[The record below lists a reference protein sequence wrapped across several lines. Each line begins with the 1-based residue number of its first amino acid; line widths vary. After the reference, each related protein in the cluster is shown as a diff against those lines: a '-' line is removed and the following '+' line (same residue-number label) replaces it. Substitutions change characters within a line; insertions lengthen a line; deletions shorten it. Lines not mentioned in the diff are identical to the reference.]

1 MSAATPAAALTAT
14 RFIVRHGAMR
24 FLGDFEPA
32 EGVVARRGD
41 QVVLRTDRGLEIGQV
56 LCPANPRALELLSEP
71 TKGRIL
77 RLLSDADR
85 AERERLRQAERR
97 ELETCLRFVGQRKLQ
112 MELVDVE
119 HLFGGE
125 RIIFYFLAEK
135 RVDFRELVKD
145 LAREYQTRIEMRQIG
160 VRDEAKLLADYGD
173 CGKPVC
179 CNTHMVTMPP
189 VSMRMAKLQKST
201 LDPSK
206 ISGRCGRLKCCLRF
220 EQDVY
225 EEFQKQLPPVGA
237 RILTR
242 KGQGRVLAQEVLA
255 RKVLVEFEDHRRLLV
270 AADEILT
277 QLGRGQGPAGRG
289 AESGGK
295 PPPDRPPPDA

>member
-1 MSAATPAAALTAT
+1 MTAAKY
-14 RFIVRHGAMR
+14 IVRHGAMR
-24 FLGDFEPA
+24 FLGQFEA
-32 EGVVARRGD
+32 EDEATYPRG
-41 QVVLRTDRGLEIGQV
+41 TDAIVRSERGLEVGQV
-56 LCPANPRALELLSEP
+56 LCEASPRAVELLVEP
-71 TKGRIL
+71 TQGQLLRAMTADDRLQWGRL
-77 RLLSDADR
+77 Q
-85 AERERLRQAERR
+85 ERERLELDTCRR
-97 ELETCLRFVGQRKLQ
+97 FIEVRKLQ

-125 RIIFYFLAEK
+125 RIVFYFLAEK

-145 LAREYQTRIEMRQIG
+145 LAREFQTRIELRQIG

-179 CNTHMVTMPP
+179 CNTHMSVMPP

-225 EEFQKQLPPVGA
+225 EEFHRELPAPGA
-237 RILTR
+237 RIVTR
-242 KGQGRVLAQEVLA
+242 KGQGRVLAQEILA
-255 RKVLVEFEDHRRLLV
+255 RKVLVEFEDGRRIPV
-270 AADEILT
+270 NAEEILT
-277 QLGRGQGPAGRG
+277 RL
-289 AESGGK
+289 
-295 PPPDRPPPDA
+295 

>member
-1 MSAATPAAALTAT
+1 MASSW
-14 RFIVRHGAMR
+14 IVRHGAMR
-24 FLGDFEPA
+24 FLGEFDPENGA
-32 EGVVARRGD
+32 YARGQEVV
-41 QVVLRTDRGLEIGQV
+41 VRTERGLELGQV
-56 LCPANPRALELLSEP
+56 LCPATPRAIELIGEP
-71 TKGRIL
+71 TRGRIV
-77 RLLSDADR
+77 RVQTERDQ
-85 AERERLRQAERR
+85 AERERLREAEQR
-97 ELETCLRFVGQRKLQ
+97 ELETCAGFVEQRRLQ

-179 CNTHMVTMPP
+179 CNTHMITMPP

-225 EEFQKQLPPVGA
+225 EEFQAALPPIGS
-237 RILTR
+237 RILTQ

-255 RKVLVEFEDHRRLLV
+255 RRVLVEFEDGRRLPV
-270 AADEILT
+270 AAGEILT
-277 QLGRGQGPAGRG
+277 RLG
-289 AESGGK
+289 K
-295 PPPDRPPPDA
+295 

>member
-1 MSAATPAAALTAT
+1 MASSW
-14 RFIVRHGAMR
+14 IVRHGAMR
-24 FLGDFEPA
+24 FLGTFDA
-32 EGVVARRGD
+32 DTDTYVRG
-41 QVVLRTDRGLEIGQV
+41 QEVIVRTERGLEAGQL
-56 LCPANPRALELLSEP
+56 LCPTTPRAVELIAEP
-71 TKGRIL
+71 TRGRIV
-77 RLLSDADR
+77 RLMTDHDR
-85 AERERLRQAERR
+85 AERERLRTVEEC
-97 ELETCLRFVGQRKLQ
+97 ELETCARFVQQRHLQ

-225 EEFQKQLPPVGA
+225 EEFQASLPPVGT
-237 RILTR
+237 RVLTQ

-255 RKVLVEFEDHRRLLV
+255 CRLLVEFEDGRRLPV
-270 AADEILT
+270 AAAEILT
-277 QLGRGQGPAGRG
+277 RLG
-289 AESGGK
+289 K
-295 PPPDRPPPDA
+295 

>member
-1 MSAATPAAALTAT
+1 MGVKYV
-14 RFIVRHGAMR
+14 VRHGAMR
-24 FLGDFEPA
+24 FLGEFEVA
-32 EGVVARRGD
+32 GESVYRHADEVVAR
-41 QVVLRTDRGLEIGQV
+41 TERGLEVGCV
-56 LCPANPRALELLSEP
+56 LCEANPRAVELLSEP
-71 TKGRIL
+71 THGQIL
-77 RLLSDADR
+77 RPLSADDR
-85 AERERLRQAERR
+85 RQVERLRERERVEFDTCRR
-97 ELETCLRFVGQRKLQ
+97 FIEQRKLQ

-119 HLFGGE
+119 HIFGGE
-125 RIIFYFLAEK
+125 RIVFYFLAEK

-145 LAREYQTRIEMRQIG
+145 LAREYQTRIELRQIG

-179 CNTHMVTMPP
+179 CNTHMTYMPP

-225 EEFQKQLPPVGA
+225 EEFHKALPSPGT

-242 KGQGRVLAQEVLA
+242 KGQGKVLAQEILA
-255 RKVLVEFEDHRRLLV
+255 RKVLVEFEDGRRIVV

-277 QLGRGQGPAGRG
+277 RL
-289 AESGGK
+289 EK
-295 PPPDRPPPDA
+295 

>member
-1 MSAATPAAALTAT
+1 MGSHW
-14 RFIVRHGAMR
+14 IVRHGAMR
-24 FLGDFEPA
+24 FLGEFDPEMLHIS
-32 EGVVARRGD
+32 RGAD
-41 QVVLRTDRGLEIGQV
+41 VIIRTDRGLEVGSA
-56 LCPANPRALELLSEP
+56 LCPATPRALQLLSEP
-71 TKGRIL
+71 TSGRIV
-77 RLLSDADR
+77 RRMTPDDR
-85 AERERLRQAERR
+85 RQFDELQTREKQEM
-97 ELETCLRFVGQRKLQ
+97 ESCNRFVEQRRLQ

-125 RIIFYFLAEK
+125 RIVFYFLAEK

-179 CNTHMVTMPP
+179 CNTHMVAMPP
-189 VSMRMAKLQKST
+189 VSMKMAKLQKST

-225 EEFQKQLPPVGA
+225 EEFQAELPHVGS
-237 RILTR
+237 RVLTA
-242 KGQGRVLAQEVLA
+242 KGQGKVLAQEILA
-255 RKVLVEFEDHRRLLV
+255 RRVLVEFEDGRRLPV
-270 AADEILT
+270 AVAEILT
-277 QLGRGQGPAGRG
+277 RL
-289 AESGGK
+289 K
-295 PPPDRPPPDA
+295 

>member
-1 MSAATPAAALTAT
+1 MAGNW
-14 RFIVRHGAMR
+14 IVRHGAMR
-24 FLGDFEPA
+24 FLGEFEPGD
-32 EGVVARRGD
+32 GVFARGHE
-41 QVVLRTDRGLEIGQV
+41 VVVRTERGLEVGEV
-56 LCPANPRALELLSEP
+56 LCPATPRAVEMLAEP

-77 RLLSDADR
+77 RVLTPEDR
-85 AERERLRQAERR
+85 ATRDRLPQIEEE
-97 ELETCLRFVGQRKLQ
+97 ELEACCKFVGQRKLQ

-125 RIIFYFLAEK
+125 RIVFYFLAEK

-145 LAREYQTRIEMRQIG
+145 LARTYQTRIEMRQIG

-179 CNTHMVTMPP
+179 CNTHMSVMPP

-225 EEFQKQLPPVGA
+225 EEFQQELPAVGA
-237 RILTR
+237 RILTL
-242 KGQGRVLAQEVLA
+242 KGKGKVLAQEVLA
-255 RKVLVEFEDHRRLLV
+255 RKLLVEFEDGRRLPV
-270 AADEILT
+270 ALSEILT
-277 QLGRGQGPAGRG
+277 QM
-289 AESGGK
+289 S
-295 PPPDRPPPDA
+295 

>member
-1 MSAATPAAALTAT
+1 MASSW
-14 RFIVRHGAMR
+14 IVRHGAMR
-24 FLGDFEPA
+24 FLGTFDA
-32 EGVVARRGD
+32 DHEGYARGHD
-41 QVVLRTDRGLEIGQV
+41 VLIRTERGLEVGQI
-56 LCPANPRALELLSEP
+56 LCPATAAAVELIAEP
-71 TKGRIL
+71 TRGRIV
-77 RLLSDADR
+77 RLLTEHDR
-85 AERERLRQAERR
+85 AERVQLREREER
-97 ELETCLRFVGQRKLQ
+97 ELETCARFVQQRRLQ

-225 EEFQKQLPPVGA
+225 EEFQASLPPVGS
-237 RILTR
+237 RVLTQ

-255 RKVLVEFEDHRRLLV
+255 RRLLIEFEDGRRLPV
-270 AADEILT
+270 AAAEILT
-277 QLGRGQGPAGRG
+277 RLG
-289 AESGGK
+289 K
-295 PPPDRPPPDA
+295 

>member
-1 MSAATPAAALTAT
+1 MATQL
-14 RFIVRHGAMR
+14 IVRHGAMR
-24 FLGDFEPA
+24 FLGTFEGDEAPDYK
-32 EGVVARRGD
+32 RGD
-41 QVVLRTDRGLEIGQV
+41 RVVVRTERGQEVGDV
-56 LCPANPRALELLSEP
+56 LCEAVPQAVRLLSEP
-71 TKGRIL
+71 TSGRIL
-77 RLLSDADR
+77 RRMTEDDR
-85 AERERLRQAERR
+85 AGLDRLESLEEQ
-97 ELETCLRFVGQRKLQ
+97 ELDTCQKFVAQRKLQ

-125 RIIFYFLAEK
+125 RVIFYFLAEK

-145 LAREYQTRIEMRQIG
+145 LARQFQTRIEMRQIG

-179 CNTHMVTMPP
+179 CNTHMSQMPP

-225 EEFQKQLPPVGA
+225 EEFQAQLPNVG
-237 RILTR
+237 TR
-242 KGQGRVLAQEVLA
+242 VVTAKGQGKVLAQEILA
-255 RKVLVEFEDHRRLLV
+255 RRVLVEFEDGRRLPV
-270 AADEILT
+270 AVEEILT
-277 QLGRGQGPAGRG
+277 RLG
-289 AESGGK
+289 K
-295 PPPDRPPPDA
+295 

>member
-1 MSAATPAAALTAT
+1 MASS
-14 RFIVRHGAMR
+14 FIVRHGAMR
-24 FLGDFEPA
+24 FLGKFDA
-32 EGVVARRGD
+32 GEGVPCNRGA
-41 QVVLRTDRGLEIGQV
+41 QVVVRSERGLEVGEVLCEATPRAIELIAEPTGGQILRGITAEDQREVGRLCESERGELDTCRRFIGQ
-56 LCPANPRALELLSEP
+56 
-71 TKGRIL
+71 
-77 RLLSDADR
+77 
-85 AERERLRQAERR
+85 RR
-97 ELETCLRFVGQRKLQ
+97 LQ

-125 RIIFYFLAEK
+125 RIVFYFLAEK

-179 CNTHMVTMPP
+179 CNTHMTTMPP

-225 EEFQKQLPPVGA
+225 EEFQQELPPIGA
-237 RILTR
+237 RILTA
-242 KGQGRVLAQEVLA
+242 KGQGRVLAQEILA
-255 RKVLVEFEDHRRLLV
+255 RKLLCEFEDGRRVLV
-270 AADEILT
+270 TAGEILT
-277 QLGRGQGPAGRG
+277 RL
-289 AESGGK
+289 K
-295 PPPDRPPPDA
+295 

>member
-1 MSAATPAAALTAT
+1 MHQFAWSLSAMATKY
-14 RFIVRHGAMR
+14 IIRHGIMR
-24 FLGDFEPA
+24 FLGEFEAA
-32 EGVVARRGD
+32 EGVVCGHGTEVVARSERG
-41 QVVLRTDRGLEIGQV
+41 QELGQV
-56 LCPANPRALELLSEP
+56 LCEASPQTLEQLTEP
-71 TKGRIL
+71 TKGQVL
-77 RLLSDADR
+77 RLLTADDR
-85 AERERLRQAERR
+85 QRMERIKGLESAEFENCGKFIA
-97 ELETCLRFVGQRKLQ
+97 QRKLQ

-125 RIIFYFLAEK
+125 RVIFYFLAEK

-145 LAREYQTRIEMRQIG
+145 LAREYQTRIELRQIG

-179 CNTHMVTMPP
+179 CNTHMAVMPP

-220 EQDVY
+220 EHDVY
-225 EEFQKQLPPVGA
+225 EEFHKELPAPGS
-237 RILTR
+237 RIVTR
-242 KGQGRVLAQEVLA
+242 KGQGKVLAQEILA
-255 RKVLVEFEDHRRLLV
+255 RKVLVEFEDGRRIVV

-277 QLGRGQGPAGRG
+277 RLG
-289 AESGGK
+289 
-295 PPPDRPPPDA
+295 

>member
-1 MSAATPAAALTAT
+1 MASTW
-14 RFIVRHGAMR
+14 IVRHGAMR
-24 FLGDFEPA
+24 FLGEFEPEA
-32 EGVVARRGD
+32 GTYARGNEVV
-41 QVVLRTDRGLEIGQV
+41 VRTERGLELGTV
-56 LCPANPRALELLSEP
+56 LCPATPRAVQLLSEP
-71 TKGRIL
+71 TRGRIL
-77 RLLSDADR
+77 RVLNERDR
-85 AERERLRQAERR
+85 LQKARLREQERQ
-97 ELETCLRFVGQRKLQ
+97 ELETCARFVEQRRLQ

-125 RIIFYFLAEK
+125 RILFYFLAEK

-145 LAREYQTRIEMRQIG
+145 LARTYQTRIEMRQIG

-179 CNTHMVTMPP
+179 CNTHMVAMPP

-225 EEFQKQLPPVGA
+225 EEYQAQLPPVGS
-237 RILTR
+237 RVLTA
-242 KGQGRVLAQEVLA
+242 KGQGRVLAQEILA
-255 RKVLVEFEDHRRLLV
+255 RRVLVEFEDGRRLPV
-270 AADEILT
+270 AAAEILT
-277 QLGRGQGPAGRG
+277 RLGGPGGNASGPRGGRGQRG
-289 AESGGK
+289 GEGG
-295 PPPDRPPPDA
+295 PPPAPQPESEPADD